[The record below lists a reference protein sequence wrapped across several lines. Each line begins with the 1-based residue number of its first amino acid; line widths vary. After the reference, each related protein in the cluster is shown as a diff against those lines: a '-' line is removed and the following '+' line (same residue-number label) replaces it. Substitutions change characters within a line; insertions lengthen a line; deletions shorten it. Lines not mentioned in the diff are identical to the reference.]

1 VIHAPRSDLMPP
13 RRAVLA
19 LAMTA
24 LVLGCVEARPLP
36 RMPTWRDLNARGT
49 IIQSGPDYERIKR
62 IGLSVL
68 SPPVRGPAWQFGIDP
83 SNSPTSMAAE
93 GNGLV
98 LSKGML
104 QRCENDGQ
112 VAAILALRAEAL
124 RVAAQDVA
132 LKGSH
137 VQPEPEPIDVIVMR
151 QLARAGYD
159 PRDALVIAERL
170 ANGLQGNAAE
180 SHGLRVIAMKVELR
194 RLGYQI

>member
-1 VIHAPRSDLMPP
+1 MPP

-24 LVLGCVEARPLP
+24 LVLGCVEARTLP

-68 SPPVRGPAWQFGIDP
+68 SPPVRGPVWQFGIDP

-112 VAAILALRAEAL
+112 VAAILALRAETV
-124 RVAAQDVA
+124 RAATQDVA
-132 LKGSH
+132 LKGSRVH
-137 VQPEPEPIDVIVMR
+137 QEPEPIDIIAIR
-151 QLARAGYD
+151 QLAKAGYD

-170 ANGLQGNAAE
+170 ANGLQGNEAE